1 MGFLAAGRV
10 GLVPRGEWDNYYDYK
25 KLDLVTYDN
34 RAYVARKSS
43 CGIEPQGTLSEY
55 WMLLLDAYLKDM
67 LGATETVN
75 GAHGLVPQPLAG
87 DQDKVLSGSGEWKY
101 KLQTDIID
109 NNGTKGYMNGEEFV
123 PFFTYED
130 GIREAL
136 IGTAEP
142 ENVLIGTSFTNHTAR
157 GLSGAMTDFSHSQL
171 VVTNG
176 ATDSNRPAMRK
187 TTVGGTA
194 YYEVS
199 MPTGFWKYDLGSS
212 SALIPAEEKTITA
225 GTSTVNVEPT
235 AGKVL
240 TKVTVNGTPTQEKTI
255 TASRSQQ
262 IVTPD
267 SGKQLSKVT
276 VNKYPDASG
285 TYTCPSGWNG
295 VPVAGGNGDMGV
307 GNNIRYVNASAV
319 YKMGAVNRVSNAV
332 KIGSAESVASKTFT
346 VTSYSNYKNFTV
358 NNFFYIVTKVTTD
371 IGGGYAQ
378 TPPAWDKSGWY
389 GSGSTG
395 TGKITMNPTLSY
407 NASTGV
413 LTISDLKKST
423 SIGVS
428 ARIDCST
435 HDHQEY
441 GSGSFTVT
449 ETMYIDVYLIA
460 T

>member
-1 MGFLAAGRV
+1 MGYLAAGRV

-43 CGIEPQGTLSEY
+43 CGIQPEGTISEY
-55 WMLLLDAYLKDM
+55 WMLLMEPYLKDM
-67 LGATETVN
+67 YGATAISD
-75 GAHGLVPQPLAG
+75 GAHGLVPKPYAG
-87 DQDKVLSGSGEWKY
+87 DETKVLSGAGGWGH
-101 KLQTDIID
+101 KLQTDILN
-109 NNGTKGYMNGEEFV
+109 NNGTMGYINEDNDFV
-123 PFFTYED
+123 PFFTYNDAINEV
-130 GIREAL
+130 L
-136 IGTAEP
+136 IGTADP
-142 ENVLIGTSFTNHTAR
+142 ANVLIGKSFTNRNSR
-157 GLSGAMTDFSHSQL
+157 GLSGTMRDFSHSQL

-187 TTVGGTA
+187 TNIGGTN

-199 MPTGFWKYDLGSS
+199 MPTGYWAYALGSS
-212 SALIPAEEKTITA
+212 SALIPAEEKTVTA
-225 GTSTVNVEPT
+225 ATSTVNIEPT

-262 IVTPD
+262 VVTPD

-285 TYTCPSGWNG
+285 TYTPTSNSS
-295 VPVAGGNGDMGV
+295 ASDMGAT
-307 GNNIRYVNASAV
+307 NNYRYVDTRTV
-319 YKMGAVNRVSNAV
+319 YKLGAVNRVANAV

-346 VTSYSNYKNFTV
+346 VTSYSNYRNFTV

-371 IGGGYAQ
+371 IGSGYAQSSPIWDDTGGYAM
-378 TPPAWDKSGWY
+378 ASN
-389 GSGSTG
+389 G

-407 NASTGV
+407 NSSTGV

-423 SIGVS
+423 SIS
-428 ARIDCST
+428 LEAHCDSSS
-435 HDHQEY
+435 HSYHQYGY
-441 GSGSFTVT
+441 GSFSVT
-449 ETMYIDVYLIA
+449 ETLYLDVYLIP